1 MGEGVEEGAPICSLR
16 INNLIGKC
24 HARLLLTSP
33 RHCID
38 HSVSYACGRDS
49 QYCQLSLVVDEE
61 SSDPRLGLT
70 ARTWCDASHRP
81 RCSQMSI
88 LSEL

>member
-1 MGEGVEEGAPICSLR
+1 VRGLKRESRICSLR
-16 INNLIGKC
+16 INNPIGKC

-33 RHCID
+33 SPCID

-61 SSDPRLGLT
+61 SSDPAL
-70 ARTWCDASHRP
+70 D
-81 RCSQMSI
+81 
-88 LSEL
+88 